1 MQDLELADLCGSPHQ
16 QIALKQGDMD
26 GLKNR
31 LMITSD
37 PDHAHYG
44 QHLTSEEA
52 HAFVRPADAT
62 VQAVKAWFTEHGLGD
77 HHVQFSDAQDWA
89 VSLSLDLLLG
99 VF

>member
-1 MQDLELADLCGSPHQ
+1 
-16 QIALKQGDMD
+16 MD

-44 QHLTSEEA
+44 QHLTAEEA

-62 VQAVKAWFTEHGLGD
+62 VQAVKAWFTEHGLED
-77 HHVQFSDAQDWA
+77 HHVQFSEAQDWA
-89 VSLSLDLLLG
+89 VSPSIDLLFAICLTCMVVRSFASRVG
-99 VF
+99 QLHARH